1 MAQEERNLN
10 PIIDAIVAGFSTR
23 YTERNVSR
31 NWQDRSAYKNS
42 DLERGE
48 LTVIY
53 TGEIPNDAYN
63 TYIKLLVIGRIYCG
77 SKAKGLDVERAELE
91 FLQEWRNFC
100 NSSAFGNISI
110 LSVSTS
116 QQQEAPDG
124 WFISECRAG
133 PFDLA
138 GEIDW
143 LPVGPSELP
152 EEISV
157 SQSPDVGFGHE
168 DDYFSVG
175 ENF

>member
-1 MAQEERNLN
+1 MNQENRNLN
-10 PIIDAIVAGFSTR
+10 QIINSIVEGFKTR
-23 YTERNVSR
+23 YPARSVSR

-53 TGEIPNDAYN
+53 TGEAPSDAYN

-77 SKAKGLDVERAELE
+77 SKAKGLDVEQAELK
-91 FLQEWRNFC
+91 FLQEWRHFC
-100 NSSAFGNISI
+100 NSSAFGNISM

-116 QQQEAPDG
+116 QQQEVPDG

-143 LPVGPSELP
+143 LPIGPSELP
-152 EEISV
+152 EEILV
-157 SQSPDVGFGHE
+157 SQSPEIGFGHE
-168 DDYFSVG
+168 DDYQSID
-175 ENF
+175 ENN